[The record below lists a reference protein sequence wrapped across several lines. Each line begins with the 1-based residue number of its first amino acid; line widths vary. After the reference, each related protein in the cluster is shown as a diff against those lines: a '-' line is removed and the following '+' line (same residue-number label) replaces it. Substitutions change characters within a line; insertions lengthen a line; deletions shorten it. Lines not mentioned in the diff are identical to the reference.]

1 MRENS
6 IKEDIK
12 IVENYLANSA
22 MNEIDSNFFKNSG
35 WETVDLEIPK
45 SMQHILSDYKRVL
58 KENEE
63 LKSVKKEC
71 VFREDGTEECLWHCS
86 NCKKEW
92 LFYEGTPED
101 NELKYCPHCGAKVTK
116 YENYIEGEIEVANK
130 MEEDL
135 IEKLQKKNEELKKFH
150 IQDNKHLYFIME
162 NSISVQTVKDKI
174 EEYKNM
180 LKTCNKVKDIDRIKA
195 INERILELEE
205 LLEGRK

>member
-63 LKSVKKEC
+63 LKA
-71 VFREDGTEECLWHCS
+71 D
-86 NCKKEW
+86 N
-92 LFYEGTPED
+92 YELD
-101 NELKYCPHCGAKVTK
+101 NRI
-116 YENYIEGEIEVANK
+116 N
-130 MEEDL
+130 DL
-135 IEKLQKKNEELKKFH
+135 LDNISIQK
-150 IQDNKHLYFIME
+150 
-162 NSISVQTVKDKI
+162 VKDKI
-174 EEYKNM
+174 EEILNNGEYRIIFEGDAEFPDEA
-180 LKTCNKVKDIDRIKA
+180 TCIDAQKYIK
-195 INERILELEE
+195 LEKLQE

>member
-63 LKSVKKEC
+63 LK
-71 VFREDGTEECLWHCS
+71 
-86 NCKKEW
+86 
-92 LFYEGTPED
+92 
-101 NELKYCPHCGAKVTK
+101 
-116 YENYIEGEIEVANK
+116 
-130 MEEDL
+130 
-135 IEKLQKKNEELKKFH
+135 KFH
-150 IQDNKHLYFIME
+150 IQDNKHLDFIME